1 MKKILAILLL
11 AAMLLSL
18 CACGKKSEPEIPQT
32 TLPAA
37 PVVTS
42 DMVITTQD
50 PNTVHV
56 QRTPEP
62 ERTPAPAETP
72 KPNTTVATTPA
83 PTPTV
88 AQPVG
93 TPVVTTPQ
101 PLEPTT
107 APVVPSVSI
116 SSNSAVYSI
125 VDQAGTYTDSLG
137 NTYNYQYKVP
147 AFGCTGPD
155 TELLS
160 EELYNAVMP
169 TVNAELNAMQ
179 AGNSLTV
186 TRTDYATYA
195 NGRYVSV
202 VCSFYYPDGS
212 CGYKVVNLN
221 SDTGFR
227 ATNSELLQ
235 YAGIS
240 ETDFASLA
248 AQAAGSK
255 FVELY
260 GQPGDEQLTQAYNS
274 TVNGVSLADSA
285 LFINSSGKIAF
296 PAKIYSV
303 AGAAYYQYI
312 IVI

>member
-1 MKKILAILLL
+1 MRKILAILLL
-11 AAMLLSL
+11 AAMLLTI
-18 CACGKKSEPEIPQT
+18 CACGKKSEPEIPEA

-37 PVVTS
+37 PVVTA
-42 DMVITTQD
+42 DIVVTTQD

-62 ERTPAPAETP
+62 ERTPSPAETP
-72 KPNTTVATTPA
+72 KPSSTPA
-83 PTPTV
+83 VTPTPTV

-101 PLEPTT
+101 PVEPTA

-169 TVNAELNAMQ
+169 IVNAELNAMQ
-179 AGNSLTV
+179 TGGSLSV
-186 TRTDYATYA
+186 TRTDYTTYS

-202 VCSFYYPDGS
+202 VCSLYYPDGS

-221 SDTGFR
+221 ADTGYR
-227 ATNSELLQ
+227 AANSELLQ
-235 YAGIS
+235 YVGIS
-240 ETDFASLA
+240 EADFASLA

-255 FVELY
+255 FVEIY
-260 GQPGDEQLTQAYNS
+260 GQPGDDVLTQAYNS
-274 TVNGVSLADSA
+274 TVSGVSLADSA
-285 LFINSSGKIAF
+285 LFINSSGRIAF

-303 AGAAYYQYI
+303 AGAAYYTYI
-312 IVI
+312 ISI

>member
-1 MKKILAILLL
+1 MRKILAILFL

-18 CACGKKSEPEIPQT
+18 CACGKKSEPEIPQA
-32 TLPAA
+32 TLTAA
-37 PVVTS
+37 PAVTS

-72 KPNTTVATTPA
+72 KPDTTVVTTPA

-125 VDQAGTYTDSLG
+125 VDQTGTYTDSFG
-137 NTYNYQYKVP
+137 NVYNYQYKVP

-169 TVNAELNAMQ
+169 IVNAELASMQ
-179 AGNSLTV
+179 SGGVLNV
-186 TRTDYATYA
+186 TRTDYASYA

-202 VCSFYYPDGS
+202 LCTIYYSDGS
-212 CGYKVVNLN
+212 TGYRCATLN
-221 SDTGFR
+221 TDTGYR
-227 ATNSELLQ
+227 ATNAELMQ
-235 YAGIS
+235 YVGIS
-240 ETDFASLA
+240 EADFVPLA
-248 AQAAGSK
+248 AQAIAGK
-255 FVELY
+255 FVELS
-260 GQPGDEQLTQAYNS
+260 GQSGAEFSQSFNISPA
-274 TVNGVSLADSA
+274 SA
-285 LFINSSGKIAF
+285 ELFINASGRLAF
-296 PAKIYSV
+296 PVEIYSSE
-303 AGAAYYQYI
+303 GAANYQYI

>member
-1 MKKILAILLL
+1 MRKILAILLL
-11 AAMLLSL
+11 AAMLLTV
-18 CACGKKSEPEIPQT
+18 CACGKKSEPEIPEA

-37 PVVTS
+37 PVVTT
-42 DMVITTQD
+42 DIVITTQD

-62 ERTPAPAETP
+62 ERPPSPAETP
-72 KPNTTVATTPA
+72 KPSSAPA
-83 PTPTV
+83 VTPTPTV
-88 AQPVG
+88 AEPIG

-101 PLEPTT
+101 SAVPTA
-107 APVVPSVSI
+107 APAVPSVSI
-116 SSNSAVYSI
+116 SSSSAVYSI

-179 AGNSLTV
+179 TGGSLTV
-186 TRTDYATYA
+186 TRTDYATYS

-221 SDTGFR
+221 ADTGYR

-235 YAGIS
+235 YVGIS
-240 ETDFASLA
+240 ESDFSSRA

-260 GQPGDEQLTQAYNS
+260 GQSGDELLTQAYNS
-274 TVNGVSLADSA
+274 TVNGISLSDCA
-285 LFINSSGKIAF
+285 LFINSSGKLAF

-303 AGAAYYQYI
+303 AGAAYYQHI